1 MNTILW
7 FRQDLRLDDHDAVL
21 AAAARGEVTP
31 VFIWDPDGEGRW
43 APGGASRWWL
53 DRSLRSLAA
62 SLEAIGSR
70 LVVRRGDSA
79 SALASLAKELGSD
92 RVIASRRFEPA
103 AIETERAVASA
114 LSSIGA
120 SLDLHLTS
128 LLFAPESIRS
138 GSGEPYRVFTPYW
151 RACLKASGEIAKPRE
166 APKRLPLPKR
176 PPRGESID
184 ALGLAPTIPW
194 DAGLAEMWTP
204 GEAGAKARFA
214 AFCRG
219 AIEGYGEG
227 RDRPEIVGTSLLSP
241 HLHFGEISP
250 RRIWHRIAAHEQRS
264 IDADKFLAEIGWRE
278 FAHHVLVAF
287 PRTPER
293 PLRPEFERFPWRRD
307 AASLR
312 AWQRG
317 ETGYPMVDAGMR
329 QLWHTGWMHN
339 RVRMIVASFLVKH
352 LLLPWNA
359 GAAWFWDTLVDADL
373 ASNTLGWQWSG
384 GCGADA
390 APYFRIFNPVLQGE
404 KFDPDGAYVRRWVPA
419 LAKVPRKFIHRPW
432 EAPPE
437 TLRAAG
443 VSLGREYPRPIVEH
457 AMARARA
464 LEALSAI
471 TSKRGASDA

>member
-1 MNTILW
+1 MTTILW

-21 AAAARGEVTP
+21 AAAARGEVVP
-31 VFIWDPDGEGRW
+31 VYVWDPEGDGRW

-53 DRSLRSLAA
+53 DRSLRSLASA
-62 SLEAIGSR
+62 LEAVGTR

-79 SALASLAKELGSD
+79 SMLAALAKEVGSD
-92 RVIASRRFEPA
+92 RVIASRRFEAA
-103 AIETERAVASA
+103 AIEQERSVSKA
-114 LSSIGA
+114 LLAIGA

-151 RACLKASGEIAKPRE
+151 RTCLKATGEIAPKHLAP
-166 APKRLPLPKR
+166 PKRM
-176 PPRGESID
+176 PRGDSID
-184 ALGLAPTIPW
+184 SLGLAPTIPW
-194 DAGLAEMWTP
+194 DAGLDEMWTP
-204 GEAGAKARFA
+204 GEGGARARLSTFGRA
-214 AFCRG
+214 AIDDYG
-219 AIEGYGEG
+219 AG
-227 RDRPEIVGTSLLSP
+227 RDRPEIAGTSLLSP

-250 RRIWHRIAAHEQRS
+250 RRVWHRFASREGRS
-264 IDADKFLAEIGWRE
+264 ADADKFLAEIGWRE

-287 PRTPER
+287 PRTSDR
-293 PLRPEFERFPWRRD
+293 PLRSEFERFPWRRD
-307 AASLR
+307 AKSLR

-329 QLWHTGWMHN
+329 QLWRTGWMHN

-352 LLLPWNA
+352 LLLSWNS
-359 GAAWFWDTLVDADL
+359 GAEWFWDTLVDADL

-404 KFDPDGAYVRRWVPA
+404 KFDPDGAYVRRWVPE
-419 LAKVPRKFIHRPW
+419 LAKVPRKFVHRPW

-443 VSLGREYPRPIVEH
+443 VALGRDYPRPIVDH

-471 TSKRGASDA
+471 TSKRATPDA

>member
-1 MNTILW
+1 MTTILW

-21 AAAARGEVTP
+21 AAAARGEVVP
-31 VFIWDPDGEGRW
+31 VYVWDPEGDGRW

-53 DRSLRSLAA
+53 DRSLRSLASA
-62 SLEAIGSR
+62 LEAVGTR

-79 SALASLAKELGSD
+79 SMLAALAKEVGSD
-92 RVIASRRFEPA
+92 RVIASRRFEAA
-103 AIETERAVASA
+103 AIEQERSVSKA
-114 LSSIGA
+114 LLAIGA

-151 RACLKASGEIAKPRE
+151 RTCLKATGEIAKPRE
-166 APKRLPLPKR
+166 APKHLAPPKR
-176 PPRGESID
+176 MPRGDSID
-184 ALGLAPTIPW
+184 SLGLAPTIPW

-204 GEAGAKARFA
+204 GEGGARARLSTFGRA
-214 AFCRG
+214 AIDDYG
-219 AIEGYGEG
+219 AG
-227 RDRPEIVGTSLLSP
+227 RDRPEIAGTSLLSP

-250 RRIWHRIAAHEQRS
+250 RRVWHRFASREGRS
-264 IDADKFLAEIGWRE
+264 ADADKFLAEIGWRE

-287 PRTPER
+287 PRTSDR
-293 PLRPEFERFPWRRD
+293 PLRSEFERFPWRRD
-307 AASLR
+307 AKSLR

-329 QLWHTGWMHN
+329 QLWRTGWMHN

-352 LLLPWNA
+352 LLLSWNS
-359 GAAWFWDTLVDADL
+359 GAEWFWDTLVDADL

-404 KFDPDGAYVRRWVPA
+404 KFDPDGAYVRRWVPE
-419 LAKVPRKFIHRPW
+419 LAKVPRKFVHRPW

-443 VSLGREYPRPIVEH
+443 VALGRDYPRPIVDH

-471 TSKRGASDA
+471 TSKRASPDA

>member
-1 MNTILW
+1 MTTILW

-21 AAAARGEVTP
+21 AAAARGEVLP
-31 VFIWDPDGEGRW
+31 VFIWDPEGEGSW

-53 DRSLRSLAA
+53 DRSLRSLAG
-62 SLEAIGSR
+62 SLESIGSR
-70 LVVRRGDSA
+70 LLVRRGDSGRV
-79 SALASLAKELGSD
+79 LAELARSIGCD
-92 RVIASRRFEPA
+92 RVVASRRFEPR
-103 AIETERAVASA
+103 AIAQERSVSD
-114 LSSIGA
+114 
-120 SLDLHLTS
+120 SLAEAGVSVDLHLTT

-151 RACLKASGEIAKPRE
+151 KACGRQVADIANPRL
-166 APKRLPLPKR
+166 APKTMPLPKKS
-176 PPRGESID
+176 PRGDSID
-184 ALGLAPTIPW
+184 ALGLAPTIAW
-194 DAGLAEMWTP
+194 DAGLAEMWSP
-204 GEAGAKARFA
+204 GEAGARARLA
-214 AFCRG
+214 AFGRG
-219 AIEGYGEG
+219 AVDGYGEG

-250 RRIWHRIAAHEQRS
+250 RRIWHALSGTRTQ
-264 IDADKFLAEIGWRE
+264 DVDKFLAEIGWRE
-278 FAHHVLVAF
+278 FAHHVLAAY
-287 PRTPER
+287 PKTPER

-307 AASLR
+307 AKSLR

-359 GAAWFWDTLVDADL
+359 GAEWFWDTLVDADL

-404 KFDPDGAYVRRWVPA
+404 KFDPDGAYVRRWVPE
-419 LAKVPRKFIHRPW
+419 LSKVPRKFIHRPW

-437 TLRAAG
+437 TLRGAG
-443 VSLGREYPRPIVEH
+443 VALGRDYPKPIVDH

-471 TSKRGASDA
+471 TSKGAAGGA

>member
-1 MNTILW
+1 MTTILW
-7 FRQDLRLDDHDAVL
+7 FRQDLRLDDHDGLL
-21 AAAARGEVTP
+21 AAAARGAVLP
-31 VFIWDPDGEGRW
+31 VYVWDPEGEGRW

-53 DRSLRSLAA
+53 DRSLRSLSA

-70 LVVRRGDSA
+70 LLVRRGECGSV
-79 SALASLAKELGSD
+79 LAELAQAIGSD
-92 RVIASRRFEPA
+92 RVVASRRFEPA
-103 AIETERAVASA
+103 AIAQEQSVSRALAGV
-114 LSSIGA
+114 GV
-120 SLDLHLTS
+120 SLDLHQTS
-128 LLFAPESIRS
+128 LLFSPESIRS

-151 RACLKASGEIAKPRE
+151 RACGRQVADIPKPRA
-166 APKRLPLPKR
+166 APRSLPLPAKT
-176 PPRGESID
+176 PRGDSID
-184 ALGLAPTIPW
+184 SLGLAPTIAW
-194 DAGLAEMWTP
+194 DAGLVEMWSP
-204 GEAGAKARFA
+204 GEAGARARLA
-214 AFCRG
+214 AFGRG
-219 AIEGYGEG
+219 TVDGYGEG

-250 RRIWHRIAAHEQRS
+250 RRIWHSFAGRRTP
-264 IDADKFLAEIGWRE
+264 DVDKFLAEIGWRE
-278 FAHHVLVAF
+278 FAHHVLAAY
-287 PRTPER
+287 PKTPER

-307 AASLR
+307 AKSLR

-359 GAAWFWDTLVDADL
+359 GAEWFWDTLVDADL

-404 KFDPDGAYVRRWVPA
+404 KFDPDGAYVRRWVPE

-437 TLRAAG
+437 ALRGAG
-443 VSLGREYPRPIVEH
+443 VALGGDYPKPIVEH

-471 TSKRGASDA
+471 TSKGAAPGA